1 MLDHDDADE
10 FIADII
16 EDLAGQ
22 VNDKIYVDYISRQLI
37 PYTVLQARE
46 AIVQI
51 IQVCTNYM
59 AHNISQKQ
67 KHTTEND

>member
-1 MLDHDDADE
+1 MVDRDDGDE
-10 FIADII
+10 FITDII

-22 VNDKIYVDYISRQLI
+22 VTDRIFVDYISRQLI

-51 IQVCTNYM
+51 IQVCV
-59 AHNISQKQ
+59 K
-67 KHTTEND
+67 

>member
-1 MLDHDDADE
+1 MLDRDDGDE

-16 EDLAGQ
+16 EDLAAQ

-51 IQVCTNYM
+51 IQVCTKYIP
-59 AHNISQKQ
+59 HNISQR
-67 KHTTEND
+67 HTAESD